1 MFSYVGNLID
11 SMLATYLT
19 DTLSSVVAVLIPIV
33 IAAQTLWMLLYA
45 YDVVRGQVQEPVM
58 TFLWQSIKIAFICG
72 VALVS
77 SMYQTFVQDVANG
90 LTTGLVASFIPA
102 GSAVNTTNIWTILDG
117 FNTAASDLVLK
128 AVDADDGVAF
138 PDLMPYFAAALF
150 SIGNCVMLVVAFCI
164 TLWVRVIQT
173 FVFAVGP
180 IFVLMLA
187 FKPTARFFD
196 GWLGMLFSSVV
207 LTWLVFFVLGFSIG
221 TGQGF
226 IEKIQLN
233 FDTINLLAEAL
244 TYVVIMIV
252 FAFII
257 YQAPS
262 VSSSLT
268 GGGPS
273 QYGAGLVQQ
282 ALHTYRWVQKLIKGG
297 NGPGDGQVHRQGQG
311 QGGTVHRGSGASYG
325 AGAAVSQ
332 VASTMRTVATRAYQR
347 AALRGRK

>member
-1 MFSYVGNLID
+1 MFSYVGSLID
-11 SMLATYLT
+11 TMLATYLT
-19 DTLSSVVAVLIPIV
+19 GTLTSVVSVLIPIV

-58 TFLWQSIKIAFICG
+58 TFLWQAIKIAFICG

-77 SMYQTFVQDVANG
+77 SMYQTYVQDVANG

-102 GSAVNTTNIWTILDG
+102 GSTVNTTNVWTILDG
-117 FNTAASDLVLK
+117 FNGAASDLVLK
-128 AVDADDGVAF
+128 AVDADDGIAF

-150 SIGNCVMLVVAFCI
+150 SLGNCVLLVVTFCI

-196 GWLGMLFSSVV
+196 GWLGMLFSTVV
-207 LTWLVFFVLGFSIG
+207 LTWLTFFVLGFSIG
-221 TGQGF
+221 TGQDF
-226 IEKIQLN
+226 VNRIREN

-252 FAFII
+252 FAFIL
-257 YQAPS
+257 YQSPS
-262 VSSSLT
+262 VSASLT

-273 QYGAGLVQQ
+273 QYGAGLIQQ
-282 ALHTYRWVQKLIKGG
+282 AAITYRIVRGMKAPDPAKNG
-297 NGPGDGQVHRQGQG
+297 NG
-311 QGGTVHRGSGASYG
+311 QGGTVHRGTGAAYG

-332 VASTMRTVATRAYQR
+332 AGSTMRTVATRAYQR